1 MIIVNTGDLFPGH
14 GTVSRFSGARMW
26 VRNARTRGAFYKSPI
41 VRAESGQLRP
51 SLPPLSP
58 LVLFGGERIIIL

>member
-26 VRNARTRGAFYKSPI
+26 VRNARTRGAFYKSPHCS
-41 VRAESGQLRP
+41 RGERSAT
-51 SLPPLSP
+51 PLSLAP
-58 LVLFGGERIIIL
+58 LFLLSSCLEAKGL